1 MPPPA
6 MATLPA
12 DQCPG
17 PRGPLVSDTL
27 DSFQMMVLHLESE
40 YGIAGQGFSYWG
52 GVVCQCA
59 VKRDGS

>member
-17 PRGPLVSDTL
+17 PGGPLGSDTL
-27 DSFQMMVLHLESE
+27 DSF
-40 YGIAGQGFSYWG
+40 
-52 GVVCQCA
+52 
-59 VKRDGS
+59 